1 MAARNFHRESASAP
15 SARILLVDDNGD
27 GLSAR
32 KSVLEEIGYQI
43 VTATSGVDALAKFA
57 ASGCDLVVTDYKMPV
72 MDGLQLIRQLRQ
84 QCPELAIVM
93 ISGYSDSLGMDE
105 KSTGADVV
113 IQKSSN
119 EVAHLVR
126 SVNGL
131 LKKRKPSKI
140 TSVVKKPAVKAD
152 GGSPNATRAKS

>member
-1 MAARNFHRESASAP
+1 MASRNFQRDSASP

-43 VTATSGVDALAKFA
+43 VTATSGAAALEKFA
-57 ASGCDLVVTDYKMPV
+57 ASHCDLVVTDYKMPM
-72 MDGLQLIRQLRQ
+72 MDGKQLIRHLREQ
-84 QCPELAIVM
+84 APDLAIIM
-93 ISGYSDSLGMDE
+93 ISGYSDTLGMDE
-105 KSTGADVV
+105 KTTGADVV

-126 SVNGL
+126 SVSRL
-131 LKKRKPSKI
+131 LKKRKPAK
-140 TSVVKKPAVKAD
+140 TQMAAKKPPASAAS
-152 GGSPNATRAKS
+152 GSPGATRAKS